1 MSNLYY
7 ITLFHLFM
15 MFFTSIDNKSAI
27 CHHKML
33 PKVANEMYCDTK
45 PNWLEGEVGGD
56 FVSAKKCAFAKI
68 CTGGLWLCL
77 VLKGSLCAS
86 PQTIINNGIRKITR
100 YFSVSPIN
108 PTFY

>member
-1 MSNLYY
+1 
-7 ITLFHLFM
+7 